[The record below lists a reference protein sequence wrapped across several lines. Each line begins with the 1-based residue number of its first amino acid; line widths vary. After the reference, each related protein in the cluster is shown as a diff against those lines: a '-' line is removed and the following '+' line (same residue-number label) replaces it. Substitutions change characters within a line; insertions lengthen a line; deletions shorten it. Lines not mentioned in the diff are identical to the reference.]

1 MDCFNHPGTSAVGT
15 CKCCSKGICSSCAA
29 DLNHG
34 LACKGKHEDQ
44 VEAMNMIIEKNA
56 KVYAAAPANT
66 VIAPVLYLFM
76 GLLFSG
82 FGYYSR
88 GGALSLSFLMGL
100 GFIVFAVVVF
110 VRNRALFGKEDNS

>member
-1 MDCFNHPGTSAVGT
+1 
-15 CKCCSKGICSSCAA
+15 
-29 DLNHG
+29 
-34 LACKGKHEDQ
+34 
-44 VEAMNMIIEKNA
+44 MNMIIEKNA

-76 GLLFSG
+76 GILFSG

-88 GGALSLSFLMGL
+88 GGVMSLPFLMGL
-100 GFIVFAVVVF
+100 GFIVFAVVIF